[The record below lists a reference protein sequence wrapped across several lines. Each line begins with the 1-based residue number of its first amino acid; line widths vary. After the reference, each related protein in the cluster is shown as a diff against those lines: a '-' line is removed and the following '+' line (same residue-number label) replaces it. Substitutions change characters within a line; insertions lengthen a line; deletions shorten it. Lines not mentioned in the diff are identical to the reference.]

1 MMIIW
6 GFANV
11 LGMLVR
17 STVFVAMLPVRAV
30 AQMFTWR
37 RNAMYLRELER
48 MDPRLLKDIGYRR
61 DEVVA
66 AIREGRPARMLTNQE
81 RLEEAR
87 QMRLAR
93 LRMQQKPRAETPE
106 QRLAIVR
113 SGCREG
119 G

>member
-11 LGMLVR
+11 LGVLGRIV
-17 STVFVAMLPVRAV
+17 VFLAMLPVRMV
-30 AQMFTWR
+30 AQASTWR
-37 RNAMYLRELER
+37 RNAMYLHELER

-66 AIREGRPARMLTNQE
+66 AIREGRQARMLTDQE

-93 LRMQQKPRAETPE
+93 ERRQQNPRAETPE
-106 QRLAIVR
+106 RHLKIACK
-113 SGCREG
+113 GCRESG
-119 G
+119 